1 MAEIESDIE
10 VAPGV
15 RIPRDELSFAFSRSG
30 GKGGQNVNK
39 VETKVELRF
48 DVVGSRALRPELK
61 ARLMAKLGS
70 RIDADGT
77 LRIVADEARTQLAN
91 RVIAVERF
99 QALVAAAL
107 RPVKKRRAT
116 KPTRSSQERR
126 MTSKKVHGAKKSS
139 RRWRGDE

>member
-1 MAEIESDIE
+1 MAEIESAVE

-48 DVVGSRALRPELK
+48 DVAGSRALRPEQK
-61 ARLMAKLGS
+61 ARLMFKLAS
-70 RIDADGT
+70 RIEADGT
-77 LRIVADEARTQLAN
+77 LRLTADEARTQLAN

-116 KPTRSSQERR
+116 KPTRSSKERR
-126 MTSKKVHGAKKSS
+126 VTTKKVHGAKKSS